1 MDSRWADTTD
11 EEEGGLEPPEQ
22 TEDTVAPQ
30 EVSKLAS
37 YSRRRI
43 NQTIDSDI
51 PSKRCFSHLPGF
63 FVFFSFALLLLLF
76 LLLVCTTYV

>member
-30 EVSKLAS
+30 EVS
-37 YSRRRI
+37 SRRI
-43 NQTIDSDI
+43 
-51 PSKRCFSHLPGF
+51 KRF
-63 FVFFSFALLLLLF
+63 
-76 LLLVCTTYV
+76 